1 MNNLKRIFISLKSQ
15 IDNVADEF
23 ENHEALASAAI
34 QDLEAIG
41 AKTSIHLQ
49 RVKRMSQQYEQQLTT
64 LNKEAQRWS
73 DRAVKVRDE
82 DEQKALQCI
91 KRLRITRQQIEQIEH
106 HLISAKTQETKI
118 QSDLNAVQNQLLAL
132 KNKKEILSARQNS
145 TLAKGVMEK
154 NNGYKSTE
162 ATDIFQRWE
171 ETVSGVEF
179 THLEAME
186 IDSFASAFEQEEDDI
201 ELKMMLDKLTQ
212 KPTSSESE

>member
-15 IDNVADEF
+15 IDNVADDF
-23 ENHEALASAAI
+23 ENHEALAGAAI
-34 QDLEAIG
+34 QDLEAVG

-49 RVKRMSQQYEQQLTT
+49 RVKNMSHQCEQELAN

-73 DRAVKVRDE
+73 DRAVKVRNE

-91 KRLRITRQQIEQIEH
+91 KRLRITRQQIEQIEQ
-106 HLISAKTQETKI
+106 HLISAKNQETKI
-118 QSDLNAVQNQLLAL
+118 QADLNAVQTQLLAL
-132 KNKKEILSARQNS
+132 KNKKELLSARQNS
-145 TLAKGVMEK
+145 TLAKDIMEK
-154 NNGYKSTE
+154 NRGYKGTE
-162 ATDIFQRWE
+162 AADIFQRWE

-179 THLEAME
+179 THPETME

-201 ELKMMLDKLTQ
+201 ELKMMLDELTQ